1 MAVADSFDA
10 LARAVPSRP
19 AGDLDDA
26 QMLAKAPDGARWNL
40 TVVDIER
47 IAQEMLRVTMSAPGL
62 DSLKWIPAQDFT
74 LLIARVDGRDIRRR
88 YTIAGQQDDT
98 VLCDVYLHGQGIG
111 TSWAGALRKGD
122 AVSGIG
128 PRGKFLLE
136 SDAEWLVLIGDETSL
151 PGIRAMLAAT
161 DQPARVVVE
170 VDTAEA
176 WSHLGAEA
184 RADTEWAWLPRSSAP
199 DDGVLALPSS
209 GDGHA
214 YVSGQAERV
223 RHWRS
228 RLESMGLDPS
238 AISHKAYWGAGRA
251 NATHGEPLE

>member
-1 MAVADSFDA
+1 
-10 LARAVPSRP
+10 
-19 AGDLDDA
+19 
-26 QMLAKAPDGARWNL
+26 
-40 TVVDIER
+40 
-47 IAQEMLRVTMSAPGL
+47 MSAPGL

-88 YTIAGQQDDT
+88 YTIAGQQDHT

-111 TSWAGALRKGD
+111 TSWAGALRNGD

-128 PRGKFLLE
+128 PRRKFLLE
-136 SDAEWLVLIGDETSL
+136 SDAEWLVVIGDETSL
-151 PGIRAMLAAT
+151 PGIRAMLAT
-161 DQPARVVVE
+161 
-170 VDTAEA
+170 
-176 WSHLGAEA
+176 
-184 RADTEWAWLPRSSAP
+184 TEWAWLPRSSAP

-214 YVSGQAERV
+214 CVSGQAERV

-228 RLESMGLDPS
+228 RLESMGFDPS